1 MLNVL
6 SDLYEETLLPVLRL
20 KPLFALAD
28 GIFSPLQRANGE
40 CRVAGHRLAL
50 FYKEVTG
57 CDKVVEPEGEMTT
70 PGMLIDSLGKK
81 IEQDISLL
89 DKNDFTHKPSCS
101 IVGNTE
107 NIWVHKSAK
116 LSPLCE
122 LDATGGPVI
131 IDEGAEISAFS
142 LLRGPVYIGK
152 HAIIDRAFISSSRAG
167 TMARLGGEISDSL
180 IGSFSNK
187 HHEGFLGHSIV
198 GDWVNLG
205 ALTTTSDLKN
215 NYGEIR
221 LSFQN
226 RLYSSGRI
234 KLGSIIGDYVKT
246 GIGTML
252 STGTIIDFG
261 SQLFTGREERK
272 YYPSFF
278 WGGEN
283 ATLYEVDRFLSDASK
298 IMARRKQEMP
308 PYAALLI
315 RQFYS
320 SEWT

>member
-40 CRVAGHRLAL
+40 CRIVGHRSAL
-50 FYKEVTG
+50 FYKDVTG
-57 CDKVVEPEGEMTT
+57 CERIVEAEGEMTT
-70 PGMLIDSLGKK
+70 PGKLIGLLGEK

-89 DKNDFTHKPSCS
+89 DKNLFTHKPSCS

-116 LSPLCE
+116 VSSLCE

-131 IDEGAEISAFS
+131 IDEGAKISAFS

-152 HAIIDRAFISSSRAG
+152 HSVIDKAFISSSRAG

-180 IGSFSNK
+180 IGSFTNK

-221 LSFQN
+221 LTFEN
-226 RLYSSGRI
+226 RIYSSGRI

-252 STGTIIDFG
+252 GTGTIIDFG
-261 SQLFTGREERK
+261 SQLFTGRKEHK
-272 YYPSFF
+272 YYPPFF

-283 ATLYEVDRFLSDASK
+283 ATRYQLERFLSDASK

-308 PYAALLI
+308 SHATSLI

-320 SEWT
+320 SDWT